1 MRRPASRPC
10 PACSSSQTRSPRCR
24 RRSSCSAARSSR
36 TSSEEPL
43 MVRHIRT
50 RLTEVL
56 DAEGL
61 DALVATSTENLQYVT
76 GFRSIAHALFR
87 GLELYGVFTRRGT
100 GLVVPF
106 IDTSGVAADE
116 INADALACY
125 GKYFFEYADDPGV
138 IGRKV
143 REWTRAPAQSPV
155 DALLKVLGDLGVLGA
170 RIGMDESGLFPTAWR
185 TLEERVKG
193 ALTPAYQL
201 FRRARMVKSPEEVA
215 CLERAAQIAED
226 GVAAVLAMLEPGVT
240 EREAACVYEAEILR
254 RGAQPFFT
262 VITIGERA
270 ALADVYPAERA
281 LKPGDM
287 VRFDLG
293 CVYQGYRSDIARTAV
308 LGRPDD
314 KLARFYAAILAGEK
328 AAIAAMKPGVP
339 VSEIFDVGV
348 RVTRERGLPHYQRH
362 HVGHGIGL
370 EPYDPPTLN
379 AATQTRLEP
388 GMVFCVETPY
398 YEHGWGGV
406 QVEDAVEVTAGG
418 TRRLTRSSQ
427 DLAIIG

>member
-1 MRRPASRPC
+1 MDS
-10 PACSSSQTRSPRCR
+10 
-24 RRSSCSAARSSR
+24 
-36 TSSEEPL
+36 
-43 MVRHIRT
+43 HFKT
-50 RLTEVL
+50 RLTQVL

-76 GFRSIAHALFR
+76 GFRSMAHALFR

-100 GLVVPF
+100 GLVIPF
-106 IDTSGVAADE
+106 IDTTGVAADE
-116 INADALACY
+116 IHADALACY
-125 GKYFFEYADDPGV
+125 GKFFFEYADDPGV
-138 IGRKV
+138 IGRKI
-143 REWTRAPAQSPV
+143 REWTQAPAASPA
-155 DALLKVLGDLGVLGA
+155 DALVKVLGDLGVLGK
-170 RIGMDESGLFPTAWR
+170 RLGVDESGLFPSAWR
-185 TLEERVKG
+185 TVEERLQGSTVV
-193 ALTPAYQL
+193 PAYQL

-215 CLERAAQIAED
+215 RLERAAQIAED
-226 GVAAVLAMLEPGVT
+226 GVAAALAMLKAGVT
-240 EREAACVYEAEILR
+240 EREAAYVYEAEILK

-281 LKPGDM
+281 LKPGEM

-308 LGRPDD
+308 LDKPSG
-314 KLARFYAAILAGEK
+314 KLARTYAAILAGEK
-328 AAIAAMKPGVP
+328 AEIAAMTPGVP
-339 VSEIFDVGV
+339 VSQIFEVAV
-348 RVTRERGLPHYQRH
+348 RATRENGMPHYQRH

-379 AATQTRLEP
+379 AATQTPLEP

-406 QVEDAVEVTAGG
+406 QVEDAIEVTAAG

-427 DLAIIG
+427 ELAIIG